1 MAFKAPDI
9 TGMGIIKGMK
19 TTTAAMSVCEKV
31 VSVHVATTLVSIP
44 QAATSY
50 VASHKK
56 LTVRRSENKR
66 TAGGS
71 MGYLGKAAMAY

>member
-1 MAFKAPDI
+1 V
-9 TGMGIIKGMK
+9 GIF
-19 TTTAAMSVCEKV
+19 E
-31 VSVHVATTLVSIP
+31 
-44 QAATSY
+44 Y

-66 TAGGS
+66 TAGES